1 MLKLFISYNHNNE
14 ECISHFL
21 RHISTL
27 TTGEN
32 PEIEVWYDRNLKSG
46 DQFWDNIDEHL
57 VNSDII
63 CVFIS
68 ASYLASPSCRKE
80 MDKAMELYNA
90 NEAKVVPIPIS
101 ACAWLECPISRVLA
115 ATKDGKYIC
124 DYDNSESAWYEVYQN
139 IKKTLNEIY
148 ASRQNV
154 HETMHERTE
163 LHFSNDFCT
172 FLNNTEI
179 LSKTHSTKRE
189 LLLDDILIHPE
200 LTSLKNKLPEVH
212 CNCMQVIK
220 GFSQGDRIAI
230 VGEEQSGKTT
240 LAKLFVKEL
249 YDKGLVP
256 VFVRD
261 DSPILQGNLEIKI
274 EKAFIEQYE
283 SQGSIKDVDSSRIVP
298 IIDDFYRA
306 KRVEDYLEILDSYGS
321 SIIIVDDIF
330 NLDYNLEKATSSYTK
345 YKIRELKPSLR
356 VALIK
361 KWLLV
366 SENHQPNRY
375 IANDF
380 YAQLD
385 EAKSRIDTQIDHGIM
400 PSYPFFILF
409 LLSTYETMEKPM
421 DKEITTQGYCYQ
433 SLIYF
438 FLRKQ
443 GVKSGDIEAYLNFL
457 TELAYAIFK
466 RNGALSDD
474 EYQEFIQVYKSR
486 FNLTISTSEL
496 LRKLLACN
504 ILEVTTSR
512 YYHFAYPYLYYFFAG
527 KFFADNYDEED
538 EDNKG
543 IMEDIDL
550 IFHNLHKNDYSY
562 ITVFIAHHTKS
573 KKIIKR
579 IELIANSMFANQPVA
594 TFSAEELSFF
604 NVNTL
609 ITPSLPSENNN
620 PEEQRSLQ
628 LRREDEEEEK
638 LRTEKQSED
647 AASDL
652 SMQLR
657 SSIKTV
663 EVIGQILRN
672 RAGSML
678 KPDLKRLCS
687 EAMDVHLRLLS
698 SFFNLVKVIA
708 KDKENLH
715 FLADRIC
722 LTKPSISHEEAL
734 NLAEPLFWNMN
745 LGVIIGFVSKITN
758 SLSSSN
764 LLPIIKDVCDEKQ
777 TMASAIIKQNA
788 VMWVRKSLHFD
799 ELKQIIDQS
808 ENPIAKKAMSCLL
821 VDYCMIHNIDE
832 KDRSKLLNLGFKKQ
846 YLLPRK

>member
-283 SQGSIKDVDSSRIVP
+283 SQGSIKDVDPSRIVP

-306 KRVEDYLEILDSYGS
+306 KRVEDYLEILDSYKIS
-321 SIIIVDDIF
+321 S
-330 NLDYNLEKATSSYTK
+330 
-345 YKIRELKPSLR
+345 
-356 VALIK
+356 
-361 KWLLV
+361 
-366 SENHQPNRY
+366 
-375 IANDF
+375 
-380 YAQLD
+380 
-385 EAKSRIDTQIDHGIM
+385 
-400 PSYPFFILF
+400 
-409 LLSTYETMEKPM
+409 
-421 DKEITTQGYCYQ
+421 
-433 SLIYF
+433 
-438 FLRKQ
+438 
-443 GVKSGDIEAYLNFL
+443 
-457 TELAYAIFK
+457 
-466 RNGALSDD
+466 
-474 EYQEFIQVYKSR
+474 
-486 FNLTISTSEL
+486 
-496 LRKLLACN
+496 
-504 ILEVTTSR
+504 
-512 YYHFAYPYLYYFFAG
+512 
-527 KFFADNYDEED
+527 
-538 EDNKG
+538 
-543 IMEDIDL
+543 
-550 IFHNLHKNDYSY
+550 
-562 ITVFIAHHTKS
+562 
-573 KKIIKR
+573 
-579 IELIANSMFANQPVA
+579 
-594 TFSAEELSFF
+594 
-604 NVNTL
+604 
-609 ITPSLPSENNN
+609 
-620 PEEQRSLQ
+620 
-628 LRREDEEEEK
+628 
-638 LRTEKQSED
+638 
-647 AASDL
+647 
-652 SMQLR
+652 
-657 SSIKTV
+657 
-663 EVIGQILRN
+663 
-672 RAGSML
+672 
-678 KPDLKRLCS
+678 
-687 EAMDVHLRLLS
+687 
-698 SFFNLVKVIA
+698 
-708 KDKENLH
+708 
-715 FLADRIC
+715 
-722 LTKPSISHEEAL
+722 
-734 NLAEPLFWNMN
+734 
-745 LGVIIGFVSKITN
+745 
-758 SLSSSN
+758 
-764 LLPIIKDVCDEKQ
+764 
-777 TMASAIIKQNA
+777 
-788 VMWVRKSLHFD
+788 
-799 ELKQIIDQS
+799 
-808 ENPIAKKAMSCLL
+808 
-821 VDYCMIHNIDE
+821 
-832 KDRSKLLNLGFKKQ
+832 
-846 YLLPRK
+846 